1 MSRIGQ
7 DIPRFI
13 ALLAC
18 ESATKDPASGLW
30 SVKNIFDVMELET
43 FPIVVPKF
51 DIYLALGRAEGSDDK
66 QRVYLALLSPEGQ
79 IITQTHL
86 FIEWS
91 TAPQAEFGQTFH
103 GVIFP
108 KAGRYTL
115 RLFVEG
121 HVLAERAIIT
131 KAAGAADG
139 A

>member
-1 MSRIGQ
+1 MSRIGR

-43 FPIVVPKF
+43 FPILVTKF
-51 DIYLALGRAEGSDDK
+51 DVYLSLGRGKGSGDK
-66 QRVYLALLSPEGQ
+66 QRVYLALLSPVGE

-91 TAPQAEFGQTFH
+91 DAPQAEFGQTLH
-103 GVIFP
+103 DVIFP
-108 KAGRYTL
+108 KAGTYTL

-121 HVLAERAIIT
+121 HVLAERVIT
-131 KAAGAADG
+131 AKAAASGA
-139 A
+139 